1 MNEKEEGCSFRIT
14 VFITGLVLGAVGG
27 IAIVSFSFSKSVD
40 WPAWVQAVGSVAAIF
55 ATIFVLNKQTKDQQE
70 FQQREWDRKEK
81 IRLQEQK
88 EIFCAAINLLDEA
101 CYVSEST
108 ISFIKSGK
116 FTDIKTNN
124 PFLGVWLKEI
134 EHLDITREPLVG
146 IASEIVNLKLQ
157 FRALLN
163 QLSKRQNQEIEWPAL
178 KTRVRMMSEVT
189 ESLQKKKNDY
199 LAKVHSQIYAL
210 S

>member
-1 MNEKEEGCSFRIT
+1 MNEKEGGCGFRIT
-14 VFITGLVLGAVGG
+14 VFIAGLILGAVGG
-27 IAIVSFSFSKSVD
+27 IAIASFSFSKPVD

-55 ATIFVLNKQTKDQQE
+55 ATIFVLSKQTKDQQE

-108 ISFIKSGK
+108 INFIKSGEL
-116 FTDIKTNN
+116 TDIKTNN
-124 PFLGVWLKEI
+124 PFLSVWLKEI

-146 IASEIVNLKLQ
+146 IASEIVKLKLQ

-199 LAKVHSQIYAL
+199 LTKVHSQIYAL